1 MRISTGRAPRHKS
14 ARCVLRVECSYY
26 HISVNDQCMSQAR
39 GLRAAAAP
47 GGQPPPNLSLH
58 GERRPVTLAETTV
71 ERGLWRGSL
80 LSCSFIKALRF
91 GESPRVWLSCGI
103 ARIEPPT
110 YASALRRRCCTFL
123 SAAWIGKMADY
134 LCATCEVRPATR
146 LPAVARGKATFA
158 KARGVKGS
166 RGSIRALIYTDDTVH
181 AVFGVPRALRLV
193 QEWRAFPLNEVGL
206 MMAIPEKR
214 TLGVWALGS
223 ESTSI

>member
-1 MRISTGRAPRHKS
+1 MTNVCRRQGAC
-14 ARCVLRVECSYY
+14 ALR
-26 HISVNDQCMSQAR
+26 
-39 GLRAAAAP
+39 AAAP

-134 LCATCEVRPATR
+134 LCATCEGATR
-146 LPAVARGKATFA
+146 DPPSSGGARKGYVCKSARRQGQPRLYTSLNLHRRYGARCVRSSAGSSPCPRVAR
-158 KARGVKGS
+158 V
-166 RGSIRALIYTDDTVH
+166 
-181 AVFGVPRALRLV
+181 
-193 QEWRAFPLNEVGL
+193 PLNEV
-206 MMAIPEKR
+206 
-214 TLGVWALGS
+214 VVS
-223 ESTSI
+223 

>member
-91 GESPRVWLSCGI
+91 GEILGFGCHAELRGLSLQHMP
-103 ARIEPPT
+103 ARFGGAAAHFCRRHGSEKWPT
-110 YASALRRRCCTFL
+110 
-123 SAAWIGKMADY
+123 
-134 LCATCEVRPATR
+134 TC
-146 LPAVARGKATFA
+146 
-158 KARGVKGS
+158 
-166 RGSIRALIYTDDTVH
+166 
-181 AVFGVPRALRLV
+181 VPRARCDPRPAFQRWREERLRL
-193 QEWRAFPLNEVGL
+193 QKRA
-206 MMAIPEKR
+206 ASR
-214 TLGVWALGS
+214 AAAALY
-223 ESTSI
+223 EP

>member
-1 MRISTGRAPRHKS
+1 
-14 ARCVLRVECSYY
+14 
-26 HISVNDQCMSQAR
+26 
-39 GLRAAAAP
+39 
-47 GGQPPPNLSLH
+47 
-58 GERRPVTLAETTV
+58 
-71 ERGLWRGSL
+71 
-80 LSCSFIKALRF
+80 
-91 GESPRVWLSCGI
+91 
-103 ARIEPPT
+103 
-110 YASALRRRCCTFL
+110 
-123 SAAWIGKMADY
+123 MADFY